1 MGSTDWIKKEIEFE
15 LLDAFAESSALI
27 TGRVSSEFKPG
38 ESPDF
43 TAVLEGRSVGLE
55 VSELRLSDETSGW
68 HYVNEAWRISKKKD
82 ASCRRHGRFAVPI
95 ILIMFAERPPLH
107 DLQHDIAENALEE
120 FDGLGFAEVWFA
132 DLSDK
137 YYGVR
142 DPRRP
147 ADLFGVSPSGIRGFH
162 RYGDWDRKPYG

>member
-1 MGSTDWIKKEIEFE
+1 M
-15 LLDAFAESSALI
+15 
-27 TGRVSSEFKPG
+27 
-38 ESPDF
+38 
-43 TAVLEGRSVGLE
+43 
-55 VSELRLSDETSGW
+55 SELRLSDETFGW
-68 HYVNEAWRISKKKD
+68 HYVKEAWRISKKKD
-82 ASCRRHGRFAVPI
+82 ASYRRHGRFAMPI
-95 ILIMFAERPPLH
+95 IFIMFAERPPLH
-107 DLQHDIAENALEE
+107 DLQHDIAESALEE